1 MAESPLRELQA
12 AHVHFLGLVQ
22 ALRPEIHRYC
32 ARMTGSVTD
41 GEDVVQEVLAHAYY
55 ELSQLNELPAL
66 RAWLFRIAHNRSVNF
81 IAARS
86 RRREGAPIDDAADAP
101 SDAPPVDEVL
111 MRGEAMSCALGHF
124 LGLPPVQRA
133 CVILK
138 DVLDA
143 TLEDIASTLEI
154 TVPAVKAALH
164 RGRTRLA
171 ELRAEAQALASPPA
185 HSSELLRYVDL
196 FNERDWSGVRALL
209 AEDVRLELVSRER
222 RRGAQVGLYF
232 TNYASID
239 GWRLTA
245 AWLDGDE
252 VIAVHRNPSDPRPAY
267 VIQLTV
273 SQGLVTSIRDYRYVP
288 YLLAD
293 STIEL

>member
-12 AHVHFLGLVQ
+12 AHHFLGLVQ
-22 ALRPEIHRYC
+22 ALRPEVHRYC

-81 IAARS
+81 LAARS
-86 RRREGAPIDDAADAP
+86 RRREGASIDDAPDAP
-101 SDAPPVDEVL
+101 SDAQPVDEVL
-111 MRGEAMSCALGHF
+111 IRGEAMSCALGRF
-124 LGLPPVQRA
+124 LELPPVQRA

-143 TLEDIASTLEI
+143 SLEDIASALEI

-171 ELRAEAQALASPPA
+171 ELRAQAKPVEPPPA

-196 FNERDWSGVRALL
+196 FNERDWGAVRALL

-222 RRGAQVGLYF
+222 RRGAEVGLYF
-232 TNYASID
+232 TNYASIQ

-252 VIAVHRNPSDPRPAY
+252 VIAVHRSASDPQPAY

-273 SQGLVTSIRDYRYVP
+273 AQGLVTAIRDYRYVP

-293 STIEL
+293 TTVEL